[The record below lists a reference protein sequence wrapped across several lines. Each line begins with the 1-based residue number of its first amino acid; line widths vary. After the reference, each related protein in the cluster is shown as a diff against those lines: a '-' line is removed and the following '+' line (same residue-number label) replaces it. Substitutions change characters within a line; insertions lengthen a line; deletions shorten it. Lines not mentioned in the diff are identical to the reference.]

1 MTINSDSA
9 PTAIGLLKP
18 DLPLHLASLLQNL
31 FSAAALPHS
40 LLASLLVIPRRKAW
54 TLYLD
59 VLILS
64 ATAGNVIDLA
74 IIAARSALAVTRVP
88 ETIAIGYEVES
99 EKGIEVGGPMQ
110 GESGITGLVKGGKA
124 GRDAIDFE
132 LVEGG
137 WEAGLRLKGW
147 EELPIALTFNLV
159 SPSLSLRF
167 THHS

>member
-1 MTINSDSA
+1 M
-9 PTAIGLLKP
+9 
-18 DLPLHLASLLQNL
+18 
-31 FSAAALPHS
+31 
-40 LLASLLVIPRRKAW
+40 
-54 TLYLD
+54 
-59 VLILS
+59 
-64 ATAGNVIDLA
+64 IDLA

-88 ETIAIGYEVES
+88 ETIAIGYELES

-159 SPSLSLRF
+159 RHLAPSH
-167 THHS
+167 TIQH